1 MAHRCGISPQQG
13 KCVQDVLLRNGDSS
27 LAPGQIC
34 CTSKVET
41 ARSVTT
47 TSCDIERRVGASC
60 TSETTR
66 KPVYRNETIAVP
78 GRGFDEE
85 DHTASAHHDPGAVSL
100 CPPPHKMTRDGCQ

>member
-1 MAHRCGISPQQG
+1 MAALHCAKSNLLHVEGGDGPLGDDDILRHR
-13 KCVQDVLLRNGDSS
+13 
-27 LAPGQIC
+27 AP
-34 CTSKVET
+34 
-41 ARSVTT
+41 
-47 TSCDIERRVGASC
+47 RRRSC

>member
-1 MAHRCGISPQQG
+1 
-13 KCVQDVLLRNGDSS
+13 
-27 LAPGQIC
+27 
-34 CTSKVET
+34 VET

>member
-1 MAHRCGISPQQG
+1 MWHLAAARQMRRGSPSEEWR
-13 KCVQDVLLRNGDSS
+13 LFT
-27 LAPGQIC
+27 APSQIC

>member
-1 MAHRCGISPQQG
+1 MWHLAAATQMRPGSPSEEWR
-13 KCVQDVLLRNGDSS
+13 LFA
-27 LAPGQIC
+27 APGQIC

-85 DHTASAHHDPGAVSL
+85 DRTASAHHDPGAVSFW
-100 CPPPHKMTRDGCQ
+100 PPPHKMTRDRCR